1 MLDTHGKLTAEKGAD
16 NMVSE
21 AKKRTNMAYD
31 REHTKLIGMKLNLK
45 TDADILAFLATKEN
59 VQGYLKDLI
68 RKDMKGAKTMTY
80 KIKPEFLDLWGSD
93 ATEETV
99 LTDDDIEMIT
109 RGWDKTPADVMDQL
123 IPLE

>member
-1 MLDTHGKLTAEKGAD
+1 
-16 NMVSE
+16 MVSE